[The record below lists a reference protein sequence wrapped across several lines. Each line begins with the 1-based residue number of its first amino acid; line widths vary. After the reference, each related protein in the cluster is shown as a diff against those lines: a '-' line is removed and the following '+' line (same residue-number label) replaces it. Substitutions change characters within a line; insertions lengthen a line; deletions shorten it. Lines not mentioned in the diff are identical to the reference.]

1 MSFSDYPWCSRAL
14 NLFAPHPD
22 EVDRFCRFIEEQ
34 LVPDGID
41 TLMLIVRND
50 YEFVSH
56 PEFSETPLSDEPEY
70 SYSLCPCAPG
80 LYEIVT
86 DLMDELI
93 DAFSADWLHMGG
105 DEVFCIG
112 MCERCRETASG
123 ELFARW

>member
-41 TLMLIVRND
+41 TLMLI
-50 YEFVSH
+50 
-56 PEFSETPLSDEPEY
+56 
-70 SYSLCPCAPG
+70 
-80 LYEIVT
+80 
-86 DLMDELI
+86 
-93 DAFSADWLHMGG
+93 DAFSADWFHMGG